1 MKLFVKHNDV
11 TKAYKILTKKL
22 NDEGIFKTLKSK
34 EHYLSK
40 SQKIRA
46 KKKIALSRFRK
57 EQKKKRII
65 EARQE
70 EKFLLYS
77 KKSGNFQQPRRYS

>member
-1 MKLFVKHNDV
+1 MRINVRNNDV
-11 TKAYKILTKKL
+11 VKAFKILTKKI

-57 EQKKKRII
+57 EQKKKRMI
-65 EARQE
+65 EQRQE

-77 KKSGNFQQPRRYS
+77 KKSGNQQPNRKYS